1 MRPRLDV
8 KLWLYSSVAMF
19 VLFSLLAYLAKYIA
33 PPPEAAPVEVTTMMR
48 AYLYLGRAIFCAMFA
63 FVYAQGYEAKPG
75 VMQGLRYGIWMIL
88 LVPVTQL
95 LLSHA
100 DPFAATQYLL
110 GVHLVSAIQIL
121 LSGLLVGYIYKPKAE

>member
-19 VLFSLLAYLAKYIA
+19 ILVSLLAYLAKYVA
-33 PPPEAAPVEVTTMMR
+33 PPPEATPVEVTTTMR
-48 AYLYLGRAIFCAMFA
+48 AYLYLGRLIFCAMFV
-63 FVYAQGYEAKPG
+63 FIYAHGYEAKPG
-75 VMQGLRYGIWMIL
+75 LLQGLRYGIWMIL

-100 DPFAATQYLL
+100 DPFATTQYLL
-110 GVHLVSAIQIL
+110 GVHVASAVQIL